1 MGSAMGSTTADADPD
16 DISIADHQLSLPY
29 RARVLLEPLWWQD
42 TIQVHARSF
51 SQTQDHQVRIFLFF
65 VYPALSRRYDLQSF
79 LLRCQGG
86 CGREPFAIGASLAV
100 QPDFSRLWRKVTR
113 VVKIRNSLDAVSS
126 FREPFFAK
134 PLLSCGPSS
143 LLVRLMPDETG
154 QF

>member
-1 MGSAMGSTTADADPD
+1 MVSVMGSAMGSTTADGHGSCWSHNGGRTPFR
-16 DISIADHQLSLPY
+16 SM
-29 RARVLLEPLWWQD
+29 RV
-42 TIQVHARSF
+42 
-51 SQTQDHQVRIFLFF
+51 VRIFLFF
-65 VYPALSRRYDLQSF
+65 VYPALSRRNYLQSL

-86 CGREPFAIGASLAV
+86 CGREPFAVGASLAV
-100 QPDFSRLWRKVTR
+100 QPDFSRLWHKVSR

-134 PLLSCGPSS
+134 LLLSCGPFS